1 MSTEFK
7 KGSPHGPAVLQ
18 LATNTTQPRTVW
30 AGTFWNGAVAE
41 QQEMDPD
48 IRQMFDA
55 SLTISTLPLSA
66 TKTYIN

>member
-1 MSTEFK
+1 M
-7 KGSPHGPAVLQ
+7 LQ
-18 LATNTTQPRTVW
+18 LATNTTQPPRTVW

-55 SLTISTLPLSA
+55 SLAISTLRSPQPNL
-66 TKTYIN
+66 T